1 VLDRSSGEGD
11 HVSAQLKVVR
21 PDSPPLSQA
30 RTALRHANE
39 ALAAARDEAA
49 AAAAA
54 YNRLAAPTTML
65 AGVEAQHAAL
75 KVEHDGAIVAW
86 YEAGAVGDRPALPDE
101 LEELERRPRARTGG
115 RTARFGP
122 DGYLGGRD
130 QANAHCTA
138 REKRI
143 LNGVVDAQATAVD
156 AAPWRHWFPDG
167 TSLWLVIAPPGFS
180 SAEGGGTPGGS
191 RIAPPE
197 FQGLRPDG
205 I

>member
-101 LEELERRPRARTGG
+101 LEELERRIGQLRSDGAANETALERAQEAVQHAS
-115 RTARFGP
+115 ARMATWAVGIRRMP
-122 DGYLGGRD
+122 TVRP
-130 QANAHCTA
+130 A
-138 REKRI
+138 RSASSMASSTR
-143 LNGVVDAQATAVD
+143 
-156 AAPWRHWFPDG
+156 R
-167 TSLWLVIAPPGFS
+167 PP
-180 SAEGGGTPGGS
+180 P
-191 RIAPPE
+191 
-197 FQGLRPDG
+197 
-205 I
+205 